1 MLRIGGE
8 ISHPKEEEKI
18 FKINLI
24 LKSVFF
30 SLSFSE
36 NYAISQSKF
45 SYLFHTLTLII
56 IMIHKCYKKI
66 WVLKTPL
73 RHDTVMRRE
82 KYLNDAR
89 WSKYKVTNRGD
100 HIISNKL
107 NHMLLI
113 FQMNMRK
120 KEEEKHIPGNF
131 QSSFYFFM
139 KIISKIKLYMKI
151 T

>member
-89 WSKYKVTNRGD
+89 WSKYNVTNRGD

-120 KEEEKHIPGNF
+120 KKKKNTYLAIFNHLFIF
-131 QSSFYFFM
+131 SW
-139 KIISKIKLYMKI
+139 K
-151 T
+151 